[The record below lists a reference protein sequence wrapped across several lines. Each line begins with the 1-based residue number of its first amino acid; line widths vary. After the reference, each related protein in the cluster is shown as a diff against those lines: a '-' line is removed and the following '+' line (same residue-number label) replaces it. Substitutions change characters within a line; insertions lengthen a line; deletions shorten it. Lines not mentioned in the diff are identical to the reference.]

1 MAERIYRIRFI
12 NEDKIYEIY
21 ARHVYQGEMY
31 GFIVVED
38 FVFGETS
45 SIVVDP
51 AEERLK
57 QEFKHVNQTF
67 IPMHAVLRIDQVE
80 KQGTAKISK
89 FESNVASFPS
99 PVYTP
104 KGGFDKKD

>member
-1 MAERIYRIRFI
+1 MAERIYRVRFI

-21 ARHVYQGEMY
+21 ARHVYQGAMY
-31 GFIVVED
+31 GFVVIED
-38 FVFGETS
+38 ILFGETS

-67 IPMHAVLRIDQVE
+67 IPMHAILRIDQVE
-80 KQGTAKISK
+80 KKGVAKIS
-89 FESNVASFPS
+89 SLVNNVTSFPS
-99 PVYTP
+99 PIYTP